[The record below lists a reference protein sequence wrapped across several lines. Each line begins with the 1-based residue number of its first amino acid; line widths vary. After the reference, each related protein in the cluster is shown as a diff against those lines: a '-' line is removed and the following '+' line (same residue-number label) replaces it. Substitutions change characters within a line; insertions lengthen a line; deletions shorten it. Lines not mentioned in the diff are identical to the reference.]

1 MGQRHTT
8 GRPSPNI
15 WGSPADLFRSIRYA
29 EKAQIITSDESA
41 FLRDLCENI
50 EFGLARPVS
59 CLRVCEAQQLRD
71 WSAEKFR
78 RLRISLEE
86 KRVIVNTM
94 PANGWRGR
102 FREDASGLDL
112 YPLIERQEEFA
123 AQAKSI
129 HTELR
134 VRREMVADIRALRGR
149 ISRALRQGAEL
160 PSKIAETWKSLP
172 RRVSSL
178 SVEALEMLLAK
189 VEKLWKAM
197 IQTATH
203 PTNLGDASHTEER
216 RITDTQQEKHLS
228 KYASA
233 QKSAPKTVSAENTM
247 KEAMETLKM
256 ACEAE
261 PEMLAMAEA
270 YTQGQGVE
278 GLVQFAMELAMLG
291 GVPQNALLVA
301 RRRMSMGEFCGMCL
315 LVWSKSSRNSDMPPA
330 LQIRNPAGWVW
341 SMGAKAENGEANI
354 SASLKG
360 LRKYWSGG
368 RSPLRSG
375 VFAV

>member
-1 MGQRHTT
+1 MLDSGEAAKNREIQPEATFDLISN
-8 GRPSPNI
+8 P
-15 WGSPADLFRSIRYA
+15 GSERGNSNPRM
-29 EKAQIITSDESA
+29 QIA
-41 FLRDLCENI
+41 
-50 EFGLARPVS
+50 
-59 CLRVCEAQQLRD
+59 
-71 WSAEKFR
+71 
-78 RLRISLEE
+78 
-86 KRVIVNTM
+86 
-94 PANGWRGR
+94 
-102 FREDASGLDL
+102 
-112 YPLIERQEEFA
+112 
-123 AQAKSI
+123 
-129 HTELR
+129 
-134 VRREMVADIRALRGR
+134 
-149 ISRALRQGAEL
+149 
-160 PSKIAETWKSLP
+160 
-172 RRVSSL
+172 
-178 SVEALEMLLAK
+178 
-189 VEKLWKAM
+189 
-197 IQTATH
+197 
-203 PTNLGDASHTEER
+203 
-216 RITDTQQEKHLS
+216 HLS

-278 GLVQFAMELAMLG
+278 GLVQFTMELAMLG

-301 RRRMSMGEFCGMCL
+301 RRRMSVGEFCGMCL

-375 VFAV
+375 AFAV